1 MIRIE
6 LFIILLLVVVV
17 AGSLSISSF
26 ESYGQNLNRDV
37 IKFLPSTVISF
48 GSSTVISFG
57 SSTVV
62 SFGSS
67 TVVTSSST
75 STVNCITVG
84 CVGLYAVTGIIET
97 VSDND
102 YHPQLKA
109 LSSSKIQHSSDIK
122 TVFDSSESKHYFIQ
136 LFG

>member
-37 IKFLPSTVISF
+37 IKFLP
-48 GSSTVISFG
+48 STVISFG